1 MVMGLATVLLLAL
14 CLRVRGAKV
23 RPLDRT
29 DLVRFRRDSEMRGR
43 DWMYTFE

>member
-1 MVMGLATVLLLAL
+1 MVMGLATVLLVAL
-14 CLRVRGAKV
+14 CFRVRGAKL
-23 RPLDRT
+23 RPLDQN